1 MEINK
6 EHLNTNNPNINS
18 KKNKNISNQNEFL
31 SFSHKNTSSTIVGLF
46 QVS

>member
-18 KKNKNISNQNEFL
+18 KKKIFLIKMKSFHFPIKISHQQ
-31 SFSHKNTSSTIVGLF
+31 SFDLF
-46 QVS
+46 K